1 MYKKIKI
8 GDDKLTTTCFSSDG
22 KYLAIGNITGEIFL
36 FIRENKKIRIKI
48 NCFHKSRINVL
59 LFEDS
64 LLYSASCDKK
74 INLWDYNHDK
84 LVRMFHKNF
93 GKIVDIDK
101 KKNSI
106 LVSTNEGIVKFWD
119 KRFKK
124 SIDEVNT
131 GSNLKSAKF
140 LGGENFFATGGNSP
154 FLYLWDLRKM
164 EKKKPFLKIFVGNK
178 VEINSFCVSKIDSL
192 IFYLDIFGNLYKWCR
207 KKGNLKVKFNI
218 GKKNRKDPKQI
229 SMFKLKND
237 CFDKYMSMFNDN
249 GDTYIFYQSNG
260 KIIKKIK
267 NNLIITEDVT
277 FNPNKKILCSGGEK
291 GNVIFQSY

>member
-8 GDDKLTTTCFSSDG
+8 GDDKLTTTCFSSNG
-22 KYLAIGNITGEIFL
+22 KYLAIGNTIGEIFL
-36 FIRENKKIRIKI
+36 FINENKKIKI
-48 NCFHKSRINVL
+48 NNFHKSRINVL

-74 INLWDYNHDK
+74 INLWDSNHDK
-84 LVRMFHKNF
+84 LVRIFKENF

-106 LVSTNEGIVKFWD
+106 LVSTDEGCVKFWD

-124 SIDEVNT
+124 SIDDVNT
-131 GSNLKSAKF
+131 GFTSKSAKF
-140 LGGENFFATGGNSP
+140 LGDENFFATGGSSP
-154 FLYLWDLRKM
+154 FLYLWDFRKM

-178 VEINSFCVSKIDSL
+178 VEINSFCVSKFDSL
-192 IFYLDIFGNLYKWCR
+192 IFYIDIFGNLYKWC
-207 KKGNLKVKFNI
+207 KKKRNLKININI
-218 GKKNRKDPKQI
+218 GKKNCKDTKKI
-229 SMFKLKND
+229 SKFKLKND
-237 CFDKYMSMFNDN
+237 FFDKYVSMFNDN

-260 KIIKKIK
+260 KIIKRIK
-267 NNLIITEDVT
+267 NHLIVTEDVT

-291 GNVIFQSY
+291 GNIIFQSY